1 MTRCLKLL
9 KECVMFIVVVVVYG
23 SKSSLMSD
31 PQAHLSS
38 TASTGRNI
46 TLKLPFWRGTAS
58 LILKKSQ
65 NISRVTIRNL
75 KGINSWLKSKYISLV
90 FVIFLCS
97 KKQIKCF
104 LVFKSPLFCL
114 PKRVDEKQVSTS
126 NWICLHP
133 KHAPLCFLGQSCIV
147 K

>member
-1 MTRCLKLL
+1 
-9 KECVMFIVVVVVYG
+9 MFIVVVVVYG

-65 NISRVTIRNL
+65 SISRLSVSDHKKP
-75 KGINSWLKSKYISLV
+75 KGYKFMVEI
-90 FVIFLCS
+90 
-97 KKQIKCF
+97 
-104 LVFKSPLFCL
+104 
-114 PKRVDEKQVSTS
+114 
-126 NWICLHP
+126 
-133 KHAPLCFLGQSCIV
+133 
-147 K
+147 